1 MLKASGKRDDDRKGR
16 HLKEK
21 FDFLG
26 YTFRPRRSK
35 NRWGKLLL
43 SFTPAVSNDAA
54 AAPSTGSV
62 AWLVESLGSSRTGTL
77 MRARD
82 RQGFGWKRWS
92 TAWIYTVLGV
102 FRDYRVQYQVRA

>member
-1 MLKASGKRDDDRKGR
+1 MNYFRIGNAARC
-16 HLKEK
+16 
-21 FDFLG
+21 FDFV
-26 YTFRPRRSK
+26 RAWVEQKVRRHM
-35 NRWGKLLL
+35 
-43 SFTPAVSNDAA
+43 
-54 AAPSTGSV
+54 
-62 AWLVESLGSSRTGTL
+62 